1 MPRSTSSSSIP
12 CKRSQPRRRR
22 SWPRIRKSRTGL
34 LACAIWA
41 ASTAMAAAFDLQA
54 HRGGRGLTPE
64 STLAGFKNAISL
76 GVTTL
81 ETDLAVT
88 KDDVLVLSHEPRLN
102 PDLVRGPDGK
112 WLEGVGPTIHSLTL
126 AELKTYDIGRLNPA
140 TQYGRQFPAQTPS
153 DGERFPT
160 LAELYAMAGPRIRF
174 NIETKI
180 DPTKPDET
188 IQPAVFA
195 KLVVD
200 AVHAAKME
208 RRTTIQSFDWRT
220 LVEAKRL
227 APEIETVCL
236 TIESRDMNTTGPRPS
251 PWMAGLDDNPG
262 ASLQQLVKRAGCS
275 AWSPFWRNVTAA
287 TVIEAHALG
296 LKVIPWT
303 VNDPAEMKRLIDL
316 KVDGL
321 ITDYPDRGM
330 AVLDEKGLKPR

>member
-1 MPRSTSSSSIP
+1 MTSVS
-12 CKRSQPRRRR
+12 
-22 SWPRIRKSRTGL
+22 
-34 LACAIWA
+34 
-41 ASTAMAAAFDLQA
+41 AFDLQA

-64 STLAGFKNAISL
+64 STLAGFRNAIAL

-88 KDDVLVLSHEPRLN
+88 RDDVLVLSHEPRLN

-112 WLEGVGPTIHSLTL
+112 WLESIGPTIRSLTL
-126 AELKTYDIGRLNPA
+126 AELKSYDIGRLNPA
-140 TQYGRQFPAQTPS
+140 TPYSRQFPTQTPH

-160 LAELYAMAGPRIRF
+160 LAELYAMAGPGIRF

-188 IQPAVFA
+188 VGPVVFA

-200 AVHAAKME
+200 AIRAAKME

-220 LVEAKRL
+220 LVYAHLL

-236 TIESRDMNTTGPRPS
+236 TIESKDMNTVAGKPS
-251 PWMAGLDDNPG
+251 PWMAGLDVTRG
-262 ASLQQLVKRAGCS
+262 GTVQQLARAAGCS

-287 TVIEAHALG
+287 TVIGAHALG

-303 VNDPAEMKRLIDL
+303 VNEPAEMKRLIDL

-321 ITDYPDRGM
+321 ITDYPDRGL
-330 AVLDEKGLKPR
+330 AVLAEKGLKPR

>member
-1 MPRSTSSSSIP
+1 
-12 CKRSQPRRRR
+12 
-22 SWPRIRKSRTGL
+22 L

-41 ASTAMAAAFDLQA
+41 ASVAVAAAFDLQA

-64 STLAGFKNAISL
+64 STLAGFRNAIAL

-112 WLEGVGPTIHSLTL
+112 WLEGIGPTIHSLTL

-140 TQYGRQFPAQTPS
+140 TRYGQQFPTQQPA

-160 LAELYAMAGPRIRF
+160 LADLYAMAGPGVRF

-180 DPTKPDET
+180 DPAKPDET
-188 IQPAVFA
+188 IDPQRFA
-195 KLVVD
+195 KMTVE
-200 AVHAAKME
+200 AIRAAKMQ

-236 TIESRDMNTTGPRPS
+236 TIESRDMNTVSPKPS
-251 PWMAGLDDNPG
+251 PWLAGLDVKNAG
-262 ASLQQLVKRAGCS
+262 SIQQLARLAGCS

-287 TVIEAHALG
+287 GVIEAHTLG

-303 VNDPAEMKRLIDL
+303 VNDPSEMKRLIDL

-330 AVLDEKGLKPR
+330 TVLSEKGLKPR

>member
-1 MPRSTSSSSIP
+1 MAVSTP
-12 CKRSQPRRRR
+12 
-22 SWPRIRKSRTGL
+22 
-34 LACAIWA
+34 AE
-41 ASTAMAAAFDLQA
+41 AFDLQA

-102 PDLVRGPDGK
+102 PDLVRGPNGT
-112 WLEGVGPTIHSLTL
+112 WLAGIGPTIRSLTL

-140 TQYGRQFPAQTPS
+140 TKYGQQFPAQKPS

-160 LAELYAMAGPRIRF
+160 LAALYAMAGPGVRF

-180 DPTKPDET
+180 DPTKPGET
-188 IQPAVFA
+188 VDPAHFTR
-195 KLVVD
+195 LVVD
-200 AVHAAKME
+200 AIRAAKKE
-208 RRTTIQSFDWRT
+208 KRTTIQSFDWRT
-220 LVEAKRL
+220 LVEAKKI

-236 TIESRDMNTTGPRPS
+236 TIESRDMNTTGPKPS
-251 PWMAGLDDNPG
+251 PWMAVLDVNPG
-262 ASLQQLVKRAGCS
+262 GSLQQLVKRAGCS
-275 AWSPFWRNVTAA
+275 AWSPFWRNVTAGN
-287 TVIEAHALG
+287 VVEAHALG

-303 VNDPAEMKRLIDL
+303 VNDPAEMKRLIDI